1 VYLAKFDKSLTTKS
15 SATHT
20 GMEGKYCYLVD
31 EVKSQR
37 RGF

>member
-1 VYLAKFDKSLTTKS
+1 MYLAKFDKSLTTKS
-15 SATHT
+15 SATYT
-20 GMEGKYCYLVD
+20 GMEGKDYYLMD